1 VLWPTA
7 PWPEA
12 AAAFRRAEELGF
24 AHAWLYDHLVW
35 RGLEPWYECYTRL
48 AAAAAITS
56 RIELGPLV
64 TTPNFRHPVPTA
76 KALLA
81 LDELSGGRICAG
93 LGAGSTS
100 NDAGALGAPL
110 KSARERI
117 ERFADWLELLDRLLS
132 EPATTYEGPHYS
144 ATGAA
149 VGGSLP
155 RRPKLAVAATGPR
168 GLALVA
174 RFADRWIAEDHPVQ
188 GETGYESVR
197 SQRDRLEAACSERD
211 RDPGTLEPIL
221 LLGNGDEHPLESI
234 DAFDDCVE
242 RYAALGFTD
251 IVVHWPRDEEPHKT
265 DPHVLEGIAARYCG

>member
-35 RGLEPWYECYTRL
+35 RELEPWYECYTRL

-100 NDAGALGAPL
+100 NDAAALGTAPL
-110 KSARERI
+110 SARERI

-132 EPATTYEGPHYS
+132 EPETTYQGPYYS
-144 ATGAA
+144 ATRAA
-149 VGGSLP
+149 VGGSMQRHP
-155 RRPKLAVAATGPR
+155 RLAVAATGPR

-174 RFADRWIAEDHPVQ
+174 RFADRWIAQDHPIQ
-188 GETGYESVR
+188 AETGYESVR
-197 SQRDRLEAACSERD
+197 LQSERLDAACREHGRDQHTPDRL
-211 RDPGTLEPIL
+211 L
-221 LLGNGDEHPLESI
+221 LLGNGDEQPLESI
-234 DAFDDCVE
+234 DAFDECVE
-242 RYAALGFTD
+242 RYAELGFTG
-251 IVVHWPRDEEPHKT
+251 IVVHWPRDEPPHNT
-265 DPHVLEGIAARYCG
+265 DPRVLEAIAARYCG